1 MISEFFL
8 GIFGWIVTAL
18 ADLMGPWTPP
28 AELVEASTRVN
39 DLLASMAGLGAWV
52 NWPVLIGCVA
62 VSVGVWAVVVGIKLV
77 RAIVAHVPMVGGAG
91 D

>member
-8 GIFGWIVTAL
+8 TLAAGFVSWLAGLFGEWQ
-18 ADLMGPWTPP
+18 PP
-28 AELVEASTRVN
+28 AELQDMADSAGYLVTQFAS
-39 DLLASMAGLGAWV
+39 LGVWV

-62 VSVGVWAVVVGIKLV
+62 ASVGVWAVVVGIKLI
-77 RAIVAHVPMVGGAG
+77 RAVVAHFPMIGGAG